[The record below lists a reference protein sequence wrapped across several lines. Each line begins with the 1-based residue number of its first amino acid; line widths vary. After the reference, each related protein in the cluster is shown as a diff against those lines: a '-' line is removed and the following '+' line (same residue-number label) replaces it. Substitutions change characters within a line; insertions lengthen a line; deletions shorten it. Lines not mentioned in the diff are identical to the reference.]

1 MQCVIS
7 QCLATWKKYL
17 KNKKIK
23 IKKQRAAMLF
33 INLTWTSQSLAT
45 QKKPNKHKNNKKTKK
60 QRAAMLVDNSVHRNM
75 DKNT

>member
-1 MQCVIS
+1 
-7 QCLATWKKYL
+7 
-17 KNKKIK
+17 
-23 IKKQRAAMLF
+23 MLF

-60 QRAAMLVDNSVHRNM
+60 QRAAMLVDNSVRRNM